1 MDSSYHVRTDVTA
14 RKDIFWGISVD
25 TICKGEVLVSL
36 VCIFKKGTKKYEVK
50 LEVQDEAL
58 SFRGKSS
65 LVGVL
70 VSSNVVIWW

>member
-1 MDSSYHVRTDVTA
+1 M
-14 RKDIFWGISVD
+14 
-25 TICKGEVLVSL
+25 
-36 VCIFKKGTKKYEVK
+36 CIFKKGTKKYEVK

-70 VSSNVVIWW
+70 VSSNVVIW